1 MRSNLKRPKVRFFFI
16 AFFFLISSMV
26 LFRYNPAG
34 SILFP
39 PCPFHA
45 LTGLYCPGCGSLRAV
60 HQLFHGNLE
69 SAFGLNPLMIILL
82 PFMGYAF
89 ISYAMMIF
97 GKQRSAI
104 IPASAY
110 LGWLMLIVIVLY
122 GIFRNIPYYP
132 FTILAP
138 SYSG

>member
-1 MRSNLKRPKVRFFFI
+1 MRSILKRPKVRFIFL

-26 LFRYNPAG
+26 LFRYNPAR

-60 HQLFHGNLE
+60 HQLSHGNLG

-89 ISYAMMIF
+89 ISYATITF
-97 GKQRSAI
+97 GKQRLAI
-104 IPASAY
+104 ITAPAY

-132 FTILAP
+132 FYILAP
-138 SYSG
+138 